1 MTPRQRG
8 RLGGL
13 ARSAMYNGREMTA
26 KARQAARDRFLDQV
40 DPTSELRRR
49 DPAEAARRAEAAR
62 KLLYARL
69 AYQSAA
75 TRARRKKS

>member
-1 MTPRQRG
+1 MTPHQRA

-13 ARSAMYNGREMTA
+13 ARSAMYDGREITA
-26 KARQAARDRFLDQV
+26 KARQAARDRFLEQV
-40 DPTSELRRR
+40 DPNSELRRR

-62 KLLYARL
+62 KLFYARL

-75 TRARRKKS
+75 NRARRKKS

>member
-13 ARSAMYNGREMTA
+13 ARSAMYDGREMTA
-26 KARQAARDRFLDQV
+26 KARQAARDASLSRLTQLV
-40 DPTSELRRR
+40 NLRRK

-62 KLLYARL
+62 KLFYTRL

-75 TRARRKKS
+75 TRARRKRS